1 MRDKGG
7 YWYKNETL
15 IDLFQIS
22 REEEKKLKL
31 RTIIS
36 TEEKYDRKNEKRRE
50 DRRNENGLTSR
61 EQSKEDLINQIKE
74 LKSQGLKQVDI
85 ADKLGISKGTVS
97 KYLKL

>member
-7 YWYKNETL
+7 YWYKNVTL
-15 IDLFQIS
+15 IYLFQIS